1 MKQKHLRIMK
11 NAFHFTK
18 KALFVLEKFN
28 FLYFPHPLF
37 FPFLT
42 IPESIK
48 EFIIFFRSKKGLI
61 LQLCQLIK
69 YCVRKIFMQEYA
81 EFVHYQ
87 LVPDFYLVLVNSS
100 IVFFYE
106 HCSKKPKGT

>member
-1 MKQKHLRIMK
+1 MKQKTLK
-11 NAFHFTK
+11 NYEKCFSFYQK
-18 KALFVLEKFN
+18 SSFRSREIQFFVLSESS
-28 FLYFPHPLF
+28 F

-48 EFIIFFRSKKGLI
+48 EFIIFLRSKKGLI